1 MGFLLP
7 LYIALHMLVNE
18 GTSFVAIAVAA
29 YLFLGILG
37 RG

>member
-7 LYIALHMLVNE
+7 LYIILHMLVNE
-18 GTSFVAIAVAA
+18 GTSFVAVAISI